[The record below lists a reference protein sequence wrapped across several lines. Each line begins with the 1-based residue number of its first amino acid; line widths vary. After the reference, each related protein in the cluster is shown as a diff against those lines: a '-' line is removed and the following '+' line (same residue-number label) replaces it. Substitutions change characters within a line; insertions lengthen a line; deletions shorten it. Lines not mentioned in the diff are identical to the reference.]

1 MVRIQLETGYL
12 DVKEG
17 TSFPLNFQVG
27 DIRDLTQRK
36 GTFSKTITLSGTK
49 NNNTL
54 LNNYYD
60 INISSG
66 NFDINKLTRCSVLQN
81 GIPIVTNALL
91 QLVNVKK
98 VQLTDAY
105 EQGLEYEVLV
115 RDSQAEF
122 YTTITNLELTDLD
135 FSDCNHEFSIT
146 SITDSWSH
154 TQSDNYKYLMPYNDT
169 ANYTV
174 NHFKPAIYA
183 KSYFDRIF
191 ANAGFT
197 YDWSNLTDFHFD
209 KLLIPYNGDVN
220 NFDFSDYRVTAQTTY
235 LSSFAQPNP
244 GYNESFTQQVTTWT
258 ETLDNQ
264 SLFNPS
270 LGEYNTPFNT
280 DTTQGQTY
288 FFNFIYA
295 YEIILDNASTSP
307 PFTAYLKVQDPT
319 TLLYQN
325 AQIQYNLQFELLVNG
340 SGVGFVQASDDVIV
354 GDGITSISI
363 PPSSS
368 LSVLTA
374 SGTTTIPIP
383 INITATDIV
392 EIKVGINV
400 TSLYN
405 FGVDAVWRS
414 TNATSGGSNVQVN
427 PQVNFSSLK
436 LDVVPSNNIQVIGG
450 TQVINEFI
458 PLKIKQSDFVKAIFQ
473 MYNLYAYPNTNQ
485 PNELI
490 LVQRD
495 EWYDAGT
502 EKDWSTKLA
511 KNQEQQLIFLPD
523 LSKKK
528 LKLTYKPDTDT
539 ANDVYTQATAETY
552 GQLEY
557 TFDNE
562 YVKDTDTKELLF
574 SPTPVNKT
582 SFDAYLPMI
591 NGIAPNTN
599 IRILYDSGL
608 ETCQPFN
615 IYEQGTTGTTGL
627 TSYPQTGHFNNAL
640 TPTFDI
646 NFGVCD
652 YYFYQTSVLTNNNLY
667 NLYWRR
673 TVNQINV
680 GKMLITS
687 FLLNE
692 ADIQTL
698 KLNDKIRIDNSWW
711 NINKVIDYN
720 ANDEVLTK
728 IELIS
733 VDTEIELANFRIK
746 RPIPIGDILDS
757 KGTSE
762 MNIVI
767 TEQSNINLSEGNVQV
782 FGKGNVIP
790 SGLKGIVIGDNQ
802 SVTEDGITTT
812 NLTVTETINGQ
823 SVTEILPTYTKYIA
837 LISQTGILDPTVI
850 ILENTIGDIIFSRI
864 GAGYYEATLTGA
876 FLINKTWVVGGSAD
890 NTAGSGDFA
899 TLDIRRI
906 SDNVIS
912 LRTYDNF
919 SPFDDML
926 VNTSIEIRVYP

>member
-17 TSFPLNFQVG
+17 TNFPLNFQVG

-36 GTFSKTITLSGTK
+36 GTFSKSITLSGTK

-122 YTTITNLELTDLD
+122 YTSITNFELTDLD
-135 FSDCNHEFSIT
+135 FSDCNHDFDIT
-146 SITDSWSH
+146 AITDSWSH
-154 TQSDNYKYLMPYNDT
+154 TQSDHYKYLMPYNDT

-197 YDWSNLTDFHFD
+197 YDWTNLSDFHFD

-220 NFDFSDYRVTAQTTY
+220 NFDYTDYEVKANTTFTSNY
-235 LSSFAQPNP
+235 IQSIGS
-244 GYNESFTQQVTTWT
+244 NESFTQQVAPWT
-258 ETLDNQ
+258 ETLDVQN
-264 SLFNPS
+264 LFNPTT
-270 LGEYNTPFNT
+270 GEYTAPFNS

-288 FFNFIYA
+288 IFNFTYS
-295 YEIILDNASTSP
+295 YEIYLDNTSGANANFYGLALDLSYDIP
-307 PFTAYLKVQDPT
+307 AKIRYYLVFQLTK
-319 TLLYQN
+319 
-325 AQIQYNLQFELLVNG
+325 NG
-340 SGVGFVQASDDVIV
+340 FNVGNSVVAIDYAEYDGAVSNPLPN
-354 GDGITSISI
+354 GITN
-363 PPSSS
+363 
-368 LSVLTA
+368 LLTA
-374 SGTTTIPIP
+374 SGTTQIPFP
-383 INITATDIV
+383 VNTTASDDLK
-392 EIKVGINV
+392 IKVGLKCFPTNV
-400 TSLYN
+400 LTN
-405 FGVDAVWRS
+405 TAVWLD
-414 TNATSGGSNVQVN
+414 ATLTAPSQVN
-427 PQVNFSSLK
+427 PQVEFTALNV
-436 LDVVPSNNIQVIGG
+436 DIVPTNNIQLIGG
-450 TQVINEFI
+450 TQVVNDFI
-458 PLKIKQSDFVKAIFQ
+458 PQKIKQSDFVKAIFQ

-495 EWYDAGT
+495 EWYDSGT

-511 KNQEQQLIFLPD
+511 KNQDQELIFLPD

-528 LKLTYKPDTDT
+528 LKLTYKPDTDS
-539 ANDVYTQATAETY
+539 ANEVYTQATAETY

-599 IRILYDSGL
+599 IRILYDAGL
-608 ETCQPFN
+608 VTCQAFN

-680 GKMLITS
+680 GKMLIAS
-687 FLLNE
+687 FHLNE

-720 ANDEVLTK
+720 ANNDTLTK
-728 IELIS
+728 VELIS
-733 VDTEIELANFRIK
+733 VDTEIELANFPIK
-746 RPIPIGDILDS
+746 IPIAIGEILDS
-757 KGTSE
+757 KGKSGLNTE
-762 MNIVI
+762 I
-767 TEQSNINLSEGNVQV
+767 TTQSNVNLSEGNFQT

-802 SVTEDGITTT
+802 SVTESGLTTT
-812 NLTVTETINGQ
+812 NLTVTENINGV
-823 SVTEILPTYTKYIA
+823 SVNTIVPTYQKYIA
-837 LISQTGILDPTVI
+837 TISQAGTLDPTVT
-850 ILENTIGDIIFSRI
+850 ILENTVGNIVWTRI
-864 GAGYYEATLTGA
+864 AAGQYEGTLTGA
-876 FLINKTWVVGGSAD
+876 FPNLDKTYCMISQVNSSQGVYYINWTSA
-890 NTAGSGDFA
+890 NTIQIEWYDFSY
-899 TLDIRRI
+899 TQLD
-906 SDNVIS
+906 SV
-912 LRTYDNF
+912 LLY
-919 SPFDDML
+919 
-926 VNTSIEIRVYP
+926 NTIEIRVYP

>member
-1 MVRIQLETGYL
+1 MVRIQIETGYL

-17 TSFPLNFQVG
+17 TNLPLNFQVG

-36 GTFSKTITLSGTK
+36 GTFSKSITLSGTK
-49 NNNTL
+49 NNNLL

-60 INISSG
+60 VNVTEGTFSINT
-66 NFDINKLTRCSVLQN
+66 LTKCSILQN
-81 GIPIVTNALL
+81 GIPIITDALL

-105 EQGLEYEVLV
+105 EQGVEYEVLV

-122 YTTITNLELTDLD
+122 YTAITNLELTDLD

-146 SITDSWSH
+146 AITDSWSH
-154 TQSDNYKYLMPYNDT
+154 TQADHYKYLMPYNDT
-169 ANYTV
+169 PNYTV

-191 ANAGFT
+191 ANSGFT
-197 YDWSNLTDFHFD
+197 YNWSSLTNAHFD

-220 NFDFSDYRVTAQTTY
+220 NFDYTDYRVTADTTF
-235 LSSFAQPNP
+235 LSSYVQPNP
-244 GYNESFTQQVTTWT
+244 GLNQSFTQQITTWT
-258 ETLDNQ
+258 ETLDVQ

-270 LGEYNTPFNT
+270 TGEYNAPFNT
-280 DTTQGQTY
+280 DTAQGQTY
-288 FFNFIYA
+288 TFSFTYV

-307 PFTAYLKVQDPT
+307 PSTAYLKIQDPVSLT
-319 TLLYQN
+319 YLPGE
-325 AQIQYNLQFELLVNG
+325 IEYNLQFELLVNG
-340 SGVGFVQASDDVIV
+340 SGVGFVQAIDVAHV
-354 GDGITSISI
+354 GDGVTTYSI
-363 PPSSS
+363 PVGST
-368 LSVLTA
+368 SVLSA

-392 EIKVGINV
+392 EIQAGIYVN
-400 TSLYN
+400 SLYN
-405 FGVDAVWRS
+405 FGTQGIWRD

-427 PQVNFSSLK
+427 PQVDFSSLK
-436 LDVVPSNNIQVIGG
+436 VDIVPTNNIQIITGV
-450 TQVINEFI
+450 QVVNDFI
-458 PLKIKQSDFVKAIFQ
+458 PQKIKQSDFVKAIFQ

-490 LVQRD
+490 LVHRD
-495 EWYDAGT
+495 EWYDSGA

-511 KNQEQQLIFLPD
+511 KNQEQELIFLPD

-539 ANDVYTQATAETY
+539 PNVVYTQATAETY

-582 SFDAYLPMI
+582 AFDAYLPMI

-608 ETCQPFN
+608 TTCQPFN
-615 IYEQGTTGTTGL
+615 IYTQGTTGTTGL
-627 TSYPQTGHFNNAL
+627 TSYPQTGHFNDAL

-652 YYFYQTSVLTNNNLY
+652 YYFYQTIVLTNNNLY

-680 GKMLITS
+680 GKMLIAS
-687 FLLNE
+687 FHLNE
-692 ADIQTL
+692 ADVQTL

-728 IELIS
+728 VELIS
-733 VDTEIELANFRIK
+733 IDTEIELANFPIK
-746 RPIPIGDILDS
+746 PSRPIGDILAASGISQINDQI
-757 KGTSE
+757 KK
-762 MNIVI
+762 
-767 TEQSNINLSEGNVQV
+767 QSNVNLSEGNFQI

-802 SVTEDGITTT
+802 NVTEDGLTTT
-812 NLTVTETINGQ
+812 NLRVTETINGNPV
-823 SVTEILPTYTKYIA
+823 SEILPTYKKYVA
-837 LISQTGILDPTVI
+837 LISQTGILDPTVT
-850 ILENTIGDIIFSRI
+850 ILENTIGNIVWTRNL
-864 GAGYYEATLTGA
+864 AGEYYGTLLNA
-876 FLINKTWVVGGSAD
+876 FPINKTFIMINAFSNNASDSAAALWNTVSDVAVLTCDTSFTRVD
-890 NTAGSGDFA
+890 NI
-899 TLDIRRI
+899 LY
-906 SDNVIS
+906 
-912 LRTYDNF
+912 L
-919 SPFDDML
+919 
-926 VNTSIEIRVYP
+926 TSIEIRVYP

>member
-66 NFDINKLTRCSVLQN
+66 NFDINTLTRCSVLQN

-105 EQGLEYEVLV
+105 EQGLEYEVLI

-135 FSDCNHEFSIT
+135 FSDCNHDFNIT
-146 SITDSWSH
+146 AITDSWNH

-197 YDWSNLTDFHFD
+197 YDWANLTDFHFD
-209 KLLIPYNGDVN
+209 KLIIPYNGDVN
-220 NFDFSDYRVTAQTTY
+220 NFDYTDYEVGANTTFTTNY
-235 LSSFAQPNP
+235 IQPIAGLNA
-244 GYNESFTQQVTTWT
+244 GFTQTITTWT
-258 ETLDNQ
+258 ETLDVQNI
-264 SLFNPS
+264 FNPVT
-270 LGEYNTPFNT
+270 GVYNVPFNA
-280 DTTQGQTY
+280 DTAQGQTY
-288 FFNFIYA
+288 VFNFTYD
-295 YEIILDNASTSP
+295 YELFLDNTSG
-307 PFTAYLKVQDPT
+307 A
-319 TLLYQN
+319 N
-325 AQIQYNLQFELLVNG
+325 ADLIGFDQISQMDVDANYEYRLIFRIIKNG
-340 SGVGFVQASDDVIV
+340 SATGTYVSATDIALYNG
-354 GDGITSISI
+354 SISNPI
-363 PPSSS
+363 PNGTTTI
-368 LSVLTA
+368 LSA
-374 SGTTTIPIP
+374 SGTTSLPVPYNTVSTDTLQVQVGLVPFNPISQ
-383 INITATDIV
+383 
-392 EIKVGINV
+392 VGV
-400 TSLYN
+400 TSL
-405 FGVDAVWRS
+405 VWR
-414 TNATSGGSNVQVN
+414 NTSFAPVQVN
-427 PQVNFSSLK
+427 PQVDLSNLEVSII
-436 LDVVPSNNIQVIGG
+436 PTNNIQLIGG
-450 TQVINEFI
+450 TQVVNDFI
-458 PLKIKQSDFVKAIFQ
+458 PQKIKQSDFIKAIFQ
-473 MYNLYAYPNTNQ
+473 IYNLYAYPNTNQ

-495 EWYDAGT
+495 EWYDAGA

-511 KNQEQQLIFLPD
+511 KNQEQELIFLPD

-599 IRILYDSGL
+599 IRILYDAGL
-608 ETCQPFN
+608 ETCQAFN

-711 NINKVIDYN
+711 NINKVMDYN
-720 ANDEVLTK
+720 ANNEALTK
-728 IELIS
+728 VELIS
-733 VDTEIELANFRIK
+733 IDTEIELANFPIK
-746 RPIPIGDILDS
+746 IPIAIGDILDS
-757 KGTSE
+757 KGKSQLNT
-762 MNIVI
+762 VI
-767 TEQSNINLSEGNVQV
+767 TDQSNVNLSEGNVQV

-837 LISQTGILDPTVI
+837 TISQTGTADPTVT
-850 ILENTIGDIIFSRI
+850 ILENTIGDIVWTRFAVGSYL
-864 GAGYYEATLTGA
+864 GTLTGA
-876 FLINKTWVVGGSAD
+876 FPDQDKTYLIVGKSNQNFFDLYRANSD
-890 NTAGSGDFA
+890 ELYLLSSDPLNV
-899 TLDIRRI
+899 L
-906 SDNVIS
+906 SDN
-912 LRTYDNF
+912 L
-919 SPFDDML
+919 L
-926 VNTSIEIRVYP
+926 VNTTIEIRVYP

>member
-12 DVKEG
+12 DVKDG
-17 TSFPLNFQVG
+17 TNFPLNFQVG

-36 GTFSKTITLSGTK
+36 GTFSKSITLSGTK

-122 YTTITNLELTDLD
+122 YTAITNFELTDLD
-135 FSDCNHEFSIT
+135 FSDCNHDFDIT
-146 SITDSWSH
+146 AITDSWSH
-154 TQSDNYKYLMPYNDT
+154 TQSDHYKYLMPYNDT
-169 ANYTV
+169 VNYTV

-191 ANAGFT
+191 ANSGFT
-197 YDWSNLTDFHFD
+197 YDWTNFSDSHFD

-220 NFDFSDYRVTAQTTY
+220 NFDYTDYRVNAETTF
-235 LSSFAQPNP
+235 LSSYAQPNP
-244 GYNESFTQQVTTWT
+244 GFNEPFTQQITTWT
-258 ETLDNQ
+258 ETLDVQN
-264 SLFNPS
+264 LFNPS
-270 LGEYNTPFNT
+270 TGEYSAPFNS
-280 DTTQGQTY
+280 DVAQGQTY
-288 FFNFIYA
+288 TFSFTYV

-325 AQIQYNLQFELLVNG
+325 AEIEYNLQFELLVNG
-340 SGVGFVQASDDVIV
+340 SGVGFIQAIDVAHV
-354 GDGITSISI
+354 GDGISTVSIA
-363 PPSSS
+363 PSTS
-368 LSVLTA
+368 LSVLSA

-392 EIKVGINV
+392 EIKAGIYVN
-400 TSLYN
+400 SLYN
-405 FGVDAVWRS
+405 YTVDAVWRS

-427 PQVNFSSLK
+427 PQIDFSSLIV
-436 LDVVPSNNIQVIGG
+436 DIVPSNNIQFIGG
-450 TQVINEFI
+450 TQVVNDFI
-458 PLKIKQSDFVKAIFQ
+458 PQKIKQSDFVKAIFQ

-495 EWYDAGT
+495 EWYDSGI

-511 KNQEQQLIFLPD
+511 KNQDQELIFLPD

-528 LKLTYKPDTDT
+528 LKLTYKPDTDS
-539 ANDVYTQATAETY
+539 ANEVYTQATAETY

-599 IRILYDSGL
+599 IRILYDAGL
-608 ETCQPFN
+608 ETCQAFN

-680 GKMLITS
+680 GKMLIAS
-687 FLLNE
+687 FHLNE

-720 ANDEVLTK
+720 ANNDTLTK
-728 IELIS
+728 VELIS
-733 VDTEIELANFRIK
+733 VDTEIELANFPIK
-746 RPIPIGDILDS
+746 NPIPIGVPSIV
-757 KGTSE
+757 KGKSGLNTE
-762 MNIVI
+762 I
-767 TEQSNINLSEGNVQV
+767 TTQSNVNLSEGNFQTY
-782 FGKGNVIP
+782 GKGNVIL

-802 SVTEDGITTT
+802 SVTESGITTT
-812 NLTVTETINGQ
+812 NLRVTETINGV
-823 SVTEILPTYTKYIA
+823 SVNTIVPTYQKYIA
-837 LISQTGILDPTVI
+837 TISQAGTLDPTVT
-850 ILENTIGDIIFSRI
+850 ILENTVGNIVWDRI
-864 GAGYYEATLTGA
+864 GAGEYNGVLVGA
-876 FLINKTWVVGGSAD
+876 FPTSSKVYLIIQSFNIYSAHVSIYNSD
-890 NTAGSGDFA
+890 SDTIQIFTLNNTY
-899 TLDIRRI
+899 TLVDG
-906 SDNVIS
+906 V
-912 LRTYDNF
+912 L
-919 SPFDDML
+919 L
-926 VNTSIEIRVYP
+926 NTTIEIRVYP

>member
-17 TSFPLNFQVG
+17 TNFPLNFQVG

-36 GTFSKTITLSGTK
+36 GTFSKSITLSGTK

-122 YTTITNLELTDLD
+122 YTAITNFELTDLD
-135 FSDCNHEFSIT
+135 FSDCNHDFDIT
-146 SITDSWSH
+146 AITDSWSH
-154 TQSDNYKYLMPYNDT
+154 TQSDHYKYLMPYNDT

-191 ANAGFT
+191 ANSGFT
-197 YDWSNLTDFHFD
+197 YDWTNFSDSHFD

-220 NFDFSDYRVTAQTTY
+220 NFDYTDYRVTADT
-235 LSSFAQPNP
+235 SFNTNYIQPQIGFNQQ
-244 GYNESFTQQVTTWT
+244 FTQTIVTYT
-258 ETLDNQ
+258 ETLDAQN
-264 SLFNPS
+264 LFNPVT
-270 LGEYNTPFNT
+270 GVYDVPFNA
-280 DTTQGQTY
+280 DTAQGQTY
-288 FFNFIYA
+288 IWNLTYN
-295 YEIILDNASTSP
+295 YEIYLDNTSGSTAQLLGSTNSGSSVDAILDYKLIFRLFKNGIIIGNSIAATD
-307 PFTAYLKVQDPT
+307 TATYNGNISNPISNGIT
-319 TLLYQN
+319 TL
-325 AQIQYNLQFELLVNG
+325 
-340 SGVGFVQASDDVIV
+340 
-354 GDGITSISI
+354 
-363 PPSSS
+363 
-368 LSVLTA
+368 LTA
-374 SGTTTIPIP
+374 SGTTNIVFDQLLGSGNLNSGDTLQLRVGVYVSMPLQVAVSTIQP
-383 INITATDIV
+383 
-392 EIKVGINV
+392 
-400 TSLYN
+400 
-405 FGVDAVWRS
+405 VWE
-414 TNATSGGSNVQVN
+414 TVPFTGNAQVN
-427 PQVNFSSLK
+427 PQVNVSSLNV
-436 LDVVPSNNIQVIGG
+436 DIVPTNNIQLIGG
-450 TQVINEFI
+450 TQIVNEFI
-458 PLKIKQSDFVKAIFQ
+458 PQKIKQSDFVKAIFQ
-473 MYNLYAYPNTNQ
+473 MYNLYAYPNINQ

-495 EWYDAGT
+495 EWYDSGT
-502 EKDWSTKLA
+502 EKDWSSKLA
-511 KNQEQQLIFLPD
+511 KNQDQELIFLPD

-528 LKLTYKPDTDT
+528 LKLTYKPDTDS
-539 ANDVYTQATAETY
+539 ANEVYTQATAETY

-582 SFDAYLPMI
+582 SFEAYLPMI

-599 IRILYDSGL
+599 IRILYDAGL
-608 ETCQPFN
+608 VTCQPFN

-680 GKMLITS
+680 GKMLIAS
-687 FLLNE
+687 FHLNE

-720 ANDEVLTK
+720 ANNDTLTK
-728 IELIS
+728 VELIS
-733 VDTEIELANFRIK
+733 VDTEIELANFPIK
-746 RPIPIGDILDS
+746 IPIAIGEILDS
-757 KGTSE
+757 KGKSGLNE
-762 MNIVI
+762 VI
-767 TEQSNINLSEGNVQV
+767 TTQSNVNLSEGN
-782 FGKGNVIP
+782 FKAYGIGNVIP

-802 SVTEDGITTT
+802 SVTQSGLTTT
-812 NLTVTETINGQ
+812 NLTVTENINGV
-823 SVTEILPTYTKYIA
+823 SVNSIVPTYQKYIA
-837 LISQTGILDPTVI
+837 TISQTGTLDPTVT
-850 ILENTIGDIIFSRI
+850 ILENTIGNIVWTRL
-864 GAGYYEATLTGA
+864 GVGNYEGVLTGA
-876 FLINKTWVVGGSAD
+876 FPNGDKTYLSISQVNSAQGVYYITWGSTSQIFIQWYDFSYAQTD
-890 NTAGSGDFA
+890 SVLLNNT
-899 TLDIRRI
+899 
-906 SDNVIS
+906 
-912 LRTYDNF
+912 
-919 SPFDDML
+919 
-926 VNTSIEIRVYP
+926 IEIRVYP